1 MAFAQREA
9 LDAPRNLQSMRSD
22 FPSGFANLGNKMTKK
37 IGILQFG
44 SGQKFRFKVNGKTSE
59 AGYTW
64 FRGEHCNYSPY
75 LRDLK
80 SADSVEKWVV
90 DGWQPEAKLIRPET
104 KVVAFGSCFAA
115 NITRWLAARNF
126 SVLTQKENSQSRSYV
141 VRFGEGMV
149 NTFVILQ
156 QFEWAFEG
164 RQPEGDLWHGYDAQS
179 FGYDE
184 AVRQETKDLFD
195 AADVFIITLGLSEI
209 WYDELTGGVFWR
221 AVPQDKYDATR
232 HKFRVST
239 VAENKANILKI
250 IALIKKHKPQ
260 ARIIFTL
267 SPIPLVATFR
277 PNSCITSNSV
287 SKAILRAA
295 LDEALREAPDRSSLY
310 YWPSYEIVTD
320 IFANRWKNDRRH
332 VDERVLDFIMA
343 LFMKFWCEG
352 HDDSHPLEARWRKAL
367 QAEAEISVRRIGPRV
382 HLRAL
387 VGHILRRLR
396 LKKA

>member
-1 MAFAQREA
+1 MSRPAKSLKHHTQNAAITF
-9 LDAPRNLQSMRSD
+9 S
-22 FPSGFANLGNKMTKK
+22 T
-37 IGILQFG
+37 
-44 SGQKFRFKVNGKTSE
+44 GKTRQS
-59 AGYTW
+59 ANHTW
-64 FRGEHCNYSPY
+64 FRGEHCNFNPT
-75 LRDLK
+75 LANMR
-80 SADSVEKWVV
+80 SASSVEKWVV
-90 DGWQPEAKLIRPET
+90 DGWQPEAKLIKPDT

-115 NITRWLAARNF
+115 NITKWLASRNF
-126 SVLTQKENSQSRSYV
+126 SVLTKKEGSDSQSYV

-184 AVRQETKDLFD
+184 KVRQETRDLFD

-209 WYDELTGGVFWR
+209 WYDEVTGGVFWR
-221 AVPQDKYDATR
+221 AVPQDKYDPSR

-287 SKAILRAA
+287 SKAVLRAA

-320 IFANRWKNDRRH
+320 VFANRWRRDRRH
-332 VDERVLDFIMA
+332 VDPRILDFIMA
-343 LFMKFWCEG
+343 VFMKVWCDG
-352 HDDSHPLEARWRKAL
+352 HVDDVPLETRWKTAL
-367 QAEAEISVRRIGPRV
+367 QAEAEISVGRLGPWLHIRAIPQRIWRWVRPV
-382 HLRAL
+382 
-387 VGHILRRLR
+387 
-396 LKKA
+396 KTKAGAE